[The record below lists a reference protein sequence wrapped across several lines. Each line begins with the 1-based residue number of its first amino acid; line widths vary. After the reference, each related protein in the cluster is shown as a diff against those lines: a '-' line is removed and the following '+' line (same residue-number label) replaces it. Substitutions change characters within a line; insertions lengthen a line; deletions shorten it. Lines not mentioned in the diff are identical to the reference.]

1 MKKIIPL
8 LTLIVG
14 VGIGWSISSYQ
25 SRQTLQKIQQTWS
38 PEFQQFVEDSYALG
52 STMTAKE
59 LREQLESVV
68 EVGKKMSTDG
78 NSRTFWQAQQAFLIK
93 KYLENGNTNSVNSS
107 IQSRLDH
114 FVQRYDQGDFKD
126 DINEEFATKLV
137 ETIKNANQQVDPIVT
152 TPADKVEAPGTQGH
166 P

>member
-1 MKKIIPL
+1 MKKIFPI
-8 LTLIVG
+8 LTLVVG
-14 VGIGWSISSYQ
+14 IGIGWSISSYQ
-25 SRQTLQKIQQTWS
+25 SRQAMDKIQKAWS
-38 PEFQQFVEDSYALG
+38 PEFQQFVKDSYALG
-52 STMTAKE
+52 STMTEEE

-78 NSRTFWQAQQAFLIK
+78 NSRTLWQAQQSLLIK

-137 ETIKNANQQVDPIVT
+137 EAIKNANQSSEVVR
-152 TPADKVEAPGTQGH
+152 QGNN
-166 P
+166 